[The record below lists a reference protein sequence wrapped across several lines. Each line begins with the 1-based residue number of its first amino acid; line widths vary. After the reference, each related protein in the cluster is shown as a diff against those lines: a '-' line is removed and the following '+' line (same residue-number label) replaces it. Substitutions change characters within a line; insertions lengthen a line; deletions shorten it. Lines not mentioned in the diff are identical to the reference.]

1 MTGGAAPQRGFA
13 LLIVLWSLAL
23 IALLVTQ
30 FVASGRQDAQSAR
43 NMMQAAVA
51 EAAADGAVQLAIFH
65 LLDASAEHWDADAIP
80 HTFRLGGTSIT
91 VRIESEDDRVNPNI
105 ASAQLLQALLA
116 QLGTDPATAATL
128 ADSIVR
134 WRRSGGTPAWLRAE
148 TARYRAAGR
157 EYAPSG
163 LPFRRVSDLGAVL
176 GMSPALLTRVTP
188 HLTVYSDA
196 DPTTATH
203 DKVVASAL
211 SALSA
216 TSGPLNLGDGG
227 GGSGEAV
234 GTTVSVIADVRGP
247 GGTRCVAHAV
257 VRTDPAVRTRGYRIL
272 GVERLFDEP
281 P

>member
-1 MTGGAAPQRGFA
+1 MTGQAAPQHGFA

-23 IALLVTQ
+23 IALLATQ
-30 FVASGRQDAQSAR
+30 FIASGRQDAQSAR

-65 LLDASAEHWDADAIP
+65 LLDGSAGHWDADAIP
-80 HTFRLGGTSIT
+80 HTLALGGSSIT
-91 VRIESEDDRVNPNI
+91 VRIAPEDDRVNPNI

-116 QLGTDPATAATL
+116 QLGTDAATAATL

-176 GMSPALLTRVTP
+176 GMSPALLARVAP

-203 DKVVASAL
+203 DRVVASAL
-211 SALSA
+211 SAA
-216 TSGPLNLGDGG
+216 SGAMNLGDGG
-227 GGSGEAV
+227 GGSGEAA
-234 GTTVSVIADVRGP
+234 GITVSVIADVRGP
-247 GGTRCVAHAV
+247 GGTRSVAHAV

>member
-1 MTGGAAPQRGFA
+1 MTGRAAPQHGFA

-23 IALLVTQ
+23 IALLATQ
-30 FVASGRQDAQSAR
+30 FIASGRQDAQSAR

-65 LLDASAEHWDADAIP
+65 LLDGSAGHWDADAIP
-80 HTFRLGGTSIT
+80 HTLALGGSSIT
-91 VRIESEDDRVNPNI
+91 VRIAPEDDRVNPNI

-116 QLGTDPATAATL
+116 QLGTDAATAATL

-176 GMSPALLTRVTP
+176 GMSPALLARVAP

-203 DKVVASAL
+203 DRVVASAL
-211 SALSA
+211 SAA
-216 TSGPLNLGDGG
+216 SGAMNLGDGG

>member
-1 MTGGAAPQRGFA
+1 MTGRAAPQHGFA

-23 IALLVTQ
+23 IALLATQ
-30 FVASGRQDAQSAR
+30 FIASGRQDAQSAR

-65 LLDASAEHWDADAIP
+65 LLDGSAGHWDADAIP
-80 HTFRLGGTSIT
+80 HTLALGGSSIT
-91 VRIESEDDRVNPNI
+91 VRIAPEDDRVNPNI

-116 QLGTDPATAATL
+116 QLGTDAATAATL

-176 GMSPALLTRVTP
+176 GMSPALLARVAP

-203 DKVVASAL
+203 DRVVASAL
-211 SALSA
+211 SAA
-216 TSGPLNLGDGG
+216 SGAMNLGDGG

-272 GVERLFDEP
+272 DVERLFDEP

>member
-1 MTGGAAPQRGFA
+1 MTGHAAPQHGFA

-23 IALLVTQ
+23 IALLATQ
-30 FVASGRQDAQSAR
+30 FIASGRQDAQSAR

-65 LLDASAEHWDADAIP
+65 LLDGSAGHWDADAIP
-80 HTFRLGGTSIT
+80 HTLALGGSSIT
-91 VRIESEDDRVNPNI
+91 VRIAPEDDRVNPNI

-176 GMSPALLTRVTP
+176 GMSPALLARVAP

-203 DKVVASAL
+203 DRVVASAL
-211 SALSA
+211 SAA
-216 TSGPLNLGDGG
+216 SGAMNLGDGG

>member
-1 MTGGAAPQRGFA
+1 MTGRAAPQHGFA

-23 IALLVTQ
+23 IALLATQ
-30 FVASGRQDAQSAR
+30 FIASGRQDAQSAR

-65 LLDASAEHWDADAIP
+65 LLDGSAGHWDADAIP
-80 HTFRLGGTSIT
+80 HTLALGGSSIT
-91 VRIESEDDRVNPNI
+91 VRIAPEDDRVNPNI

-176 GMSPALLTRVTP
+176 GMSPALLARVAP

-203 DKVVASAL
+203 DRVVASAL
-211 SALSA
+211 SAA
-216 TSGPLNLGDGG
+216 SGAMNLGDGG